1 MRSGAPEAPGSCR
14 ALVVLD
20 DAGHA
25 EAMAAAG
32 AELDIEITSARS
44 VEGALAAW
52 PEGTRIVFIGASL
65 ADEAGPLLEKAQASG
80 AQVRAV
86 GGAERGDE
94 ILRLL
99 KGGALGYVPMPQ
111 TPAGLTDEI
120 RRILAYEDE
129 RRYEDTG
136 TGRAKRELQAVFDTF
151 PSPLVVLGHDMTIR
165 RANRA
170 AVAMAGRASP
180 REVIGAS
187 AGEVFPDVLG
197 GDGSPVARAVR
208 ANLPLDEEVEAP
220 AVPDASASDV
230 GPARGAG
237 QGKDAPRQVCHCR
250 VFPGEA
256 DADGLAD
263 GALVLM
269 EDVTRRRREEAQ
281 HAQTQRLQ
289 AVALLAATLSHE
301 INQPLGAIMGRS
313 QLAQMNLE
321 QEEPDKVVLK
331 RDLDE
336 IVQCVR
342 RVSRILEKLHRVTDI
357 VTKPYLGETE
367 ILDLERSAGAQ
378 EKE

>member
-1 MRSGAPEAPGSCR
+1 MVLQDSAQIGGRQAHVTSC
-14 ALVVLD
+14 ALVVLE
-20 DAGHA
+20 DATQA
-25 EAMAAAG
+25 DEIEAAAG
-32 AELDIEITSARS
+32 GFGLETASARTAAD
-44 VEGALAAW
+44 GLAAW
-52 PEGTRIVFIGASL
+52 RENTRIVFIGASL
-65 ADEAGPLLEKAQASG
+65 AGEAEPLLEKSRASG

-86 GGAERGDE
+86 GGAERGDD

-99 KGGALGYVPMPQ
+99 KAGALGYVPMPQ
-111 TPAGLTDEI
+111 TPSGLRDEI

-151 PSPLVVLGHDMTIR
+151 SSPLVVLGRDMTVR

-170 AVAMAGRASP
+170 AVTMAGKASP
-180 REVIGAS
+180 REIIGAL
-187 AGEVFPDVLG
+187 AGEVFPEVLG
-197 GDGSPVARAVR
+197 DTDSAVARAVR
-208 ANLPLDEEVEAP
+208 ANVALDEDVET
-220 AVPDASASDV
+220 SA
-230 GPARGAG
+230 GTEG
-237 QGKDAPRQVCHCR
+237 DAPRRVCHCR

-269 EDVTRRRREEAQ
+269 EDITSRRLDETLN
-281 HAQTQRLQ
+281 AQTQRLQ

-321 QEEPDKVVLK
+321 LDEPDTDMLK

-342 RVSRILEKLHRVTDI
+342 HVSQILEKLHRVTDI

-367 ILDLERSAGAQ
+367 ILDLERSSGT
-378 EKE
+378 